1 MMGISQLTA
10 CAMVLMASSTAMAQS
25 PVESAMDAAPARGS
39 AAWNAARDAIW
50 AKELAIYAGRSHG
63 DLTAYQA
70 NTARNY
76 LAWPPFNAV
85 PQGNDGLQATG
96 RKLAGQTREKLEM
109 VFVDLALN
117 GTTAVVYYSTHRT
130 MRADGTP
137 SDERFEVTHTWVR
150 EGGAWKV
157 IGGMARARPARD

>member
-1 MMGISQLTA
+1 MNRIVILAAAVVALVSGS
-10 CAMVLMASSTAMAQS
+10 
-25 PVESAMDAAPARGS
+25 SAMGQSAPEHGS
-39 AAWNAARDAIW
+39 AEWNAARDTIW
-50 AKELAIYAGRSHG
+50 AKELAIYAGRSRG

-96 RKLAGQTREKLEM
+96 RKLAGQTREKLAM
-109 VFVDLALN
+109 VFIDLALN
-117 GTTAVVYYSTHRT
+117 GSTAVVYYSTHRT

-137 SDERFEVTHTWVR
+137 SDEHFEVTHTWVR
-150 EGGAWKV
+150 DGDAWKV